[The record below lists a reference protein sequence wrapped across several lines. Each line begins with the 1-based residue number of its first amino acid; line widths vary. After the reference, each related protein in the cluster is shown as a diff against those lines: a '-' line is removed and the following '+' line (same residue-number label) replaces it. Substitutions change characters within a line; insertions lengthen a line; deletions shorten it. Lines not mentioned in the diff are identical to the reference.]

1 LNIADIAEVW
11 RRGSVITSWLL
22 DLTASA
28 FAEEAAFAAYSG
40 FVQDSGEGR
49 WTIHAA
55 IDEAFNT
62 WVINTMFAKAATGSE
77 TPENAFKQAE
87 TAMKAIWAKWQDRNL
102 I

>member
-1 LNIADIAEVW
+1 MYDLKQIISNDQKAVSHDQYAVL
-11 RRGSVITSWLL
+11 SDVL
-22 DLTASA
+22 DLATNVGYPG
-28 FAEEAAFAAYSG
+28 YSNA
-40 FVQDSGEGR
+40 
-49 WTIHAA
+49 T

-102 I
+102 V